1 MLLTETKSL
10 DMAQVLL
17 CAYEIGDMINKSEE
31 LAEYLSWKEAVGR
44 DPDIQDAVRAFAKA
58 KETFEDCQRF
68 GHFHPDYHAALEAVN
83 RQQERLDSFEAVRRY
98 KQAEERLDELLHA
111 VSETIARAVSE
122 TVKVPSNNP
131 LPTNGCG
138 SGGCSGGC
146 GSCS

>member
-1 MLLTETKSL
+1 LLLTETKSL